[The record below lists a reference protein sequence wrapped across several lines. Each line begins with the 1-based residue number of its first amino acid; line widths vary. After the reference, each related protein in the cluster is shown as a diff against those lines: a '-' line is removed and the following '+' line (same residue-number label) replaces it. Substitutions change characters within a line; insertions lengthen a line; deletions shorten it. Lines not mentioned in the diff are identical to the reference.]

1 MDSFNPESVLADAR
15 AGRAETASRVTATRW
30 YFPALGALLA
40 ACLSASAARL
50 LWFSLTADALFVAI
64 VILLDYV
71 LRWRT
76 GIRAGSRFVSAP
88 ILAACSGVVMVAL
101 FIAALASS
109 DHYDSGW
116 PFVIAGVLDGVILT
130 GSGLWADKTL
140 AHFSGLEK

>member
-1 MDSFNPESVLADAR
+1 MDSLNPESMLADAR
-15 AGRAETASRVTATRW
+15 AGRAETASRATATRW

-64 VILLDYV
+64 VILLDTV

-76 GIRAGSRFVSAP
+76 GIGVGSRFVGAP
-88 ILAACSGVVMVAL
+88 RFAACSGVVMVAL
-101 FIAALASS
+101 FVAALVSS

-116 PFVIAGVLDGVILT
+116 PFVIAGVADGVILT
-130 GSGLWADKTL
+130 VSGLWADRAL